1 MAFELVPVRQEID
14 IAGFHTIYY
23 FEFDKNFYHPPE
35 KHDFWELVYVDY
47 GCINAIV
54 DGVGCTLTQ
63 GQAIFHQPMEPH
75 SHIANRQDASNLVV
89 ISFACDSPIMAFFNK
104 KIFSLDKSA
113 RKILSLFLG
122 EAENALGKLCGDYEN
137 KSPLDFSNAK
147 IGAIQLMQCYLAE
160 FLFSLIRSDE
170 MFVKDLKPTQDN
182 KRMAENAL
190 VDSILQY
197 IQDRVDQTPSLADLC
212 SHFSVSRTYLCR
224 VFKDVTGTS
233 PVEFWIGQ
241 KIVEAKKLL
250 REGDCNVSQI
260 AELLGYTSIHHFT
273 RMFKRYAGL
282 PPTAY
287 KTSIS
292 TQRLQTANPVIQ
304 SRKELERRS

>member
-1 MAFELVPVRQEID
+1 MAFELVPINQD
-14 IAGFHTIYY
+14 IQITGFHTIYY

-47 GCINAIV
+47 GSINAIV
-54 DGVGCTLTQ
+54 DGVGCTLNQ
-63 GQAIFHQPMEPH
+63 GQAIFHQPMESH
-75 SHIANRQDASNLVV
+75 SHVANRKDASNLAV
-89 ISFACDSPIMAFFNK
+89 ISFACDSPIMSFFNK
-104 KIFSLDKSA
+104 KIFSLDKSS

-122 EAENALGKLCGDYEN
+122 EATNALGQLCGDYDN

-147 IGAIQLMQCYLAE
+147 LGATQLMQCYLAE
-160 FLFSLIRSDE
+160 FLFALIRSDE
-170 MFVKDLKPTQDN
+170 AFVKDLEPTQDN

-190 VDSILQY
+190 VDSVLQY
-197 IQDRVDQTPSLADLC
+197 IGDRVAQAPSLTTLC

-233 PVEFWIGQ
+233 PVDYWIEQ

-250 REGDCNVSQI
+250 REGKLNVTQVS
-260 AELLGYTSIHHFT
+260 ELLGYNSIHHFT
-273 RMFKRYAGL
+273 RMFKRFTGI

-287 KTSIS
+287 KTSVNS
-292 TQRLQTANPVIQ
+292 
-304 SRKELERRS
+304 